1 MRASAQWNRESN
13 AMKVASIGECMIE
26 FSQTADGTFRR
37 GFGGDTL
44 NTALYLSRLG
54 VDASYV
60 TALGDDALSDAMLAS
75 WQGEGIK
82 TDLVL
87 RLSGRLPGLYM
98 IERDARGERN
108 FLYWRDRAPARE
120 LFARADRALLDRL
133 AQFDWLY
140 LSGISLSLYGD
151 DGRARLRDL
160 LAVTRS
166 AGGKIAFDGNYRPR
180 GWPDRATARRAF
192 EEILPLIDLALP
204 TFEDEQALFGDDQV
218 QHCVARLRATGVGE
232 IVVKRGAQGCV
243 IATDGDCIEV
253 PPPRVVQPVDTT
265 AAGDS
270 FNAAY
275 LAARIHGASPR
286 EAALAGHRLAGAVI
300 QSPGAVIERGR
311 MPIDLLKNGEAG

>member
-1 MRASAQWNRESN
+1 
-13 AMKVASIGECMIE
+13 MIE
-26 FSQTADGTFRR
+26 FSQTSDGTFRR

-44 NTALYLSRLG
+44 NTALYLARLG
-54 VDASYV
+54 VDVSYV

-75 WQGEGIK
+75 WQAEDIK

-87 RLSGRLPGLYM
+87 RVAGRLPGLYM
-98 IERDARGERN
+98 IERDMRGERN
-108 FLYWRDRAPARE
+108 FLYWRERAPARE
-120 LFARADRALLDRL
+120 LFDRADKSLLDRL

-151 DGRARLRDL
+151 SGRTGLREL
-160 LAVTRS
+160 LATTRRN
-166 AGGKIAFDGNYRPR
+166 GGKIAFDGNYRPR

-204 TFEDEQALFGDDQV
+204 TFEDEQALFGDDDV
-218 QHCVARLRATGVGE
+218 PHCVDRLRAAGIGE

-243 IATDGDCIEV
+243 IATGGDCIEV

-275 LAARIHGASPR
+275 LAARIKGASPH

-300 QSPGAVIERGR
+300 LSPGAVIERDR
-311 MPIDLLKNGEAG
+311 MPNDILKNGEAG